1 MKIVYLRSYSDPNK
15 ILVLSSTDLKLNPE
29 KIVRMYACRW
39 MIETGFFNQKE
50 FFGLGKETRSVD
62 FDNQNDFMCLS
73 ALRAT
78 ILEFHKRLHRDV
90 RTMGEIAR
98 NCQETMRII
107 PLAEAVKELFVRL
120 IEFPDKLDAKGC
132 IVKGKLRTVKH
143 MLKML
148 LCNWYH
154 DMIDYV
160 RIPAFIKLKS

>member
-1 MKIVYLRSYSDPNK
+1 
-15 ILVLSSTDLKLNPE
+15 
-29 KIVRMYACRW
+29 
-39 MIETGFFNQKE
+39 
-50 FFGLGKETRSVD
+50 
-62 FDNQNDFMCLS
+62 MCLS

-78 ILEFHKRLHRDV
+78 ILEFHRRLHRDV

-107 PLAEAVKELFVRL
+107 PLAEAVKELFDRL

-132 IVKGKLRTVKH
+132 IVKGKLRNVKH
-143 MLKML
+143 MLKIL

-160 RIPAFIKLKS
+160 KAIFDFCPKQIQNSGSQKNVLT

>member
-1 MKIVYLRSYSDPNK
+1 
-15 ILVLSSTDLKLNPE
+15 
-29 KIVRMYACRW
+29 

-62 FDNQNDFMCLS
+62 FDNQNAFMCLS

-78 ILEFHKRLHRDV
+78 IQEFHRRLHRDV

-107 PLAEAVKELFVRL
+107 PLAEAVKELFDRL

-132 IVKGKLRTVKH
+132 IVK
-143 MLKML
+143 
-148 LCNWYH
+148 
-154 DMIDYV
+154 
-160 RIPAFIKLKS
+160 